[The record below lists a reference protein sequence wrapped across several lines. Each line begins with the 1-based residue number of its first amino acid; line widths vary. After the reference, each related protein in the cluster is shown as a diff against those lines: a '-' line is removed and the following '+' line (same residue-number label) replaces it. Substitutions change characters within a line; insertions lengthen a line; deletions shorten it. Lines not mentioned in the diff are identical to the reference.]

1 LLPQDEAIV
10 CGFRTTGTEPHVS
23 LQITDG
29 EAELTM
35 ERGSAQERDLV
46 GGLQNGLAV
55 IEAFDETRPRLSI
68 SDVAQVTGLTRAAA
82 RRYLLT
88 LAHLGYAEHDG
99 KYFSLTPRVLRLG
112 YAFLSSLTLPSRVQP
127 FLERIAELLGESS
140 SAAVLDDTEVVYVGR
155 AATRRIMSVG
165 LAVGSRLPAYCTSL
179 GRALLAHRDEAWLA
193 AYLEHTPRRTMTPR
207 TVTDADELSR
217 ILAGVREDGYS
228 LVDEEL
234 ELGLRSVAVP
244 VFDGRGRITCAINVG
259 VQAARVP
266 LADMTLRILPVLRAA
281 ADDLRRVL

>member
-1 LLPQDEAIV
+1 MD
-10 CGFRTTGTEPHVS
+10 RTTTS
-23 LQITDG
+23 D
-29 EAELTM
+29 
-35 ERGSAQERDLV
+35 RDLV

-55 IEAFDETRPRLSI
+55 IEAFDDTRPRLSI

-88 LAHLGYAEHDG
+88 LTHLGYAEHDG

-112 YAFLSSLTLPSRVQP
+112 YAFLSSLTLPTRVQP
-127 FLERIAELLGESS
+127 FLERIAEELGESS
-140 SAAVLDDTEVVYVGR
+140 SAAVLDDGDVVYVGR

-179 GRALLAHRDEAWLA
+179 GRALLAHRDAAWLD
-193 AYLEHTPRRTMTPR
+193 AYLARTERRAMTPR
-207 TVTDADELSR
+207 TVTAPADL
-217 ILAGVREDGYS
+217 LALLEGVRASGYS

-234 ELGLRSVAVP
+234 ELGLRSIAVP
-244 VFDGRGRITCAINVG
+244 VIDGRGRVACAINVG

-266 LADMTLRILPVLRAA
+266 VADMTDRILPVLRRAA
-281 ADDLRRVL
+281 EDLRRVL

>member
-1 LLPQDEAIV
+1 MDRAQAQD
-10 CGFRTTGTEPHVS
+10 
-23 LQITDG
+23 
-29 EAELTM
+29 
-35 ERGSAQERDLV
+35 RDLV

-88 LAHLGYAEHDG
+88 LTHLGYAEHDG

-127 FLERIAELLGESS
+127 FLERIAEQLGESS

-179 GRALLAHRDEAWLA
+179 GRALLAHRERDWLDG
-193 AYLEHTPRRTMTPR
+193 YLEHTERRAMTPR
-207 TVTDADELSR
+207 TVTGKGELLA
-217 ILAGVREDGYS
+217 ILEDVRTAGFS

-234 ELGLRSVAVP
+234 ELGLRSIAVP
-244 VFDGRGRITCAINVG
+244 VFDGRGRLTCAVNVG
-259 VQAARVP
+259 VQAARVSI
-266 LADMTLRILPVLRAA
+266 ADMTGRILPVLRAA
-281 ADDLRRVL
+281 AEDLRRVL

>member
-1 LLPQDEAIV
+1 MD
-10 CGFRTTGTEPHVS
+10 RTHPS
-23 LQITDG
+23 D
-29 EAELTM
+29 
-35 ERGSAQERDLV
+35 RDLV

-55 IEAFDETRPRLSI
+55 IEAFDEARPRLSI

-88 LAHLGYAEHDG
+88 LTHLGYAEHDG

-112 YAFLSSLTLPSRVQP
+112 YAFLSSLTLPTRVQP
-127 FLERIAELLGESS
+127 FLERIAERLGESS
-140 SAAVLDDTEVVYVGR
+140 SAAVLDDVDVVYVGR

-179 GRALLAHRDEAWLA
+179 GRALLAHRDAGWLA
-193 AYLEHTPRRTMTPR
+193 AYLERTERRAMTPR
-207 TVTDADELSR
+207 TVTGASELAA
-217 ILAGVREDGYS
+217 LLEGVRTSGYS

-234 ELGLRSVAVP
+234 ELGLRSIAVP
-244 VFDGRGRITCAINVG
+244 VFDGRGRVACAINVG

-266 LADMTLRILPVLRAA
+266 VSDMTDRILPVLREAA
-281 ADDLRRVL
+281 ADLRRVL

>member
-1 LLPQDEAIV
+1 MD
-10 CGFRTTGTEPHVS
+10 RTHPS
-23 LQITDG
+23 D
-29 EAELTM
+29 
-35 ERGSAQERDLV
+35 RDLV

-55 IEAFDETRPRLSI
+55 IEAFDEARPRLSI

-88 LAHLGYAEHDG
+88 LTHLGYAEHDG

-112 YAFLSSLTLPSRVQP
+112 YAFLSSLTLPTRVQP
-127 FLERIAELLGESS
+127 FLERIAERLGESS
-140 SAAVLDDTEVVYVGR
+140 SAAVLDDVDVVYVGR

-179 GRALLAHRDEAWLA
+179 GRALLAHRDADWLDD
-193 AYLEHTPRRTMTPR
+193 YLDRTERRPMTPR
-207 TVTDADELSR
+207 TVTGTAELSAL
-217 ILAGVREDGYS
+217 LAQVRASGYS

-234 ELGLRSVAVP
+234 ELGLRSIAVP
-244 VFDGRGRITCAINVG
+244 VFDGRGRVACAINVG

-266 LADMTLRILPVLRAA
+266 TSDMTDRILPVLREAA
-281 ADDLRRVL
+281 EELRRVL